1 MSETATRL
9 DPLDVLATEF
19 TARQRQGECP
29 TIKEYVE
36 RYPELEEDIR
46 LLFPTIATL
55 EKQKVNR
62 QRTPDGSVLLA
73 GRQLE
78 RLGDFRIVR
87 ELGRGGMGIV
97 YEAEQQSLG
106 RRVAIKVLPRQ
117 SLVDSKQLQRF
128 QREAHT
134 AAGLHHTNIVPVF
147 GVGEEDGYHYIVMQL
162 IAGVGLDEVLAQ
174 LAESVTAESTE
185 TDGIATE
192 ASSSFAKRT
201 ADAAANASTTRITSG
216 DSGFRERAAIRRS
229 QGLEWDRPGHRTA
242 NRTV

>member
-1 MSETATRL
+1 MYETATRL

-162 IAGVGLDEVLAQ
+162 IAGIGLDKVLAQ
-174 LAESVTAESTE
+174 LADSPSAESTE
-185 TDGIATE
+185 TDGLATE
-192 ASSSFAKRT
+192 ASSSPAKRT
-201 ADAAANASTTRITSG
+201 ADAAAAASTLVSQASTP
-216 DSGFRERAAIRRS
+216 DSGKEEAIHRFR
-229 QGLEWDRPGHRTA
+229 GFGWDRSGQRTA
-242 NRTV
+242 DRTV